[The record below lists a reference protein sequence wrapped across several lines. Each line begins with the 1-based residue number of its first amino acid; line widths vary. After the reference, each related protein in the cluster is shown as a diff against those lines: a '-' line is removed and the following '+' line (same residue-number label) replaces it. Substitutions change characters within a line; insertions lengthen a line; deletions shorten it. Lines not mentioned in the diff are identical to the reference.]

1 MLKKRIWI
9 VLAVVLL
16 IAVCAWSF
24 ADGPWNW
31 MRRLTEEDIRSAAAW
46 AHVPEWEQRELSG
59 EELAKLVLLLRDLDR
74 DDFTKNR
81 QLAGGTPEYGLVIET
96 EDATYRINQS
106 IAPDGEMEISR
117 LGDDGLWWI
126 DEDELAAFVK
136 HVLPE
141 RTISVPEKPVSEPV
155 QPEKPEKPQE
165 QIKPEEPDDNAQE
178 KAAIERLRS
187 LWAEE
192 IVEIDDRNADPV
204 EVAALIRAAVEH
216 RFQRTGGSLFA
227 IWDLAV
233 ELSTS
238 TEGSGR
244 QESVWLGASPEEE
257 DVVQVDYRSGTGTYT
272 SLYLEDSALYDFIR
286 SRYSTKDVIDEAAM
300 APYYQLLA
308 ARAKKTVD
316 ESANWHGAQPLSG
329 YEILSFEY
337 VDSFDK
343 DGANYVVFEWD
354 VAFLTENPAKVGWAG
369 GMWLDSRCRVRAL
382 EQCTYFVVCNFNEQ
396 ADCEFFWYD
405 LYMYCQEGMTQQES
419 AHWEITRVFGERMAL
434 WNPADDACPLTEI
447 PLFDAEYDAA
457 SRAVLIDLR
466 TGWWN
471 GNSAPLFTYEA
482 GAFECLHREVIDGKL
497 LLYGYGGYY
506 AWDAADECV
515 LSWMSETIVTLDA
528 ATLQTVDIWWPGDG
542 AAHEPAMM
550 ACFPESIAAA
560 VVEHAMDHY
569 ASANIRLMGRAMSNR
584 LPVGVMQSVPET
596 RSFTRLGF
604 QMEVTGVLSVRRMN
618 MLAEGVELHE
628 YVELSCVPGAEI
640 TILNADMSDPAYSYD
655 KKPHANWGLYYTGE
669 TEQTRITDETDTV
682 PVTPDLEGVYDLEA
696 SLFVFKTTIV
706 Q

>member
-16 IAVCAWSF
+16 IAVCAVWCF

-31 MRRLTEEDIRSAAAW
+31 MQRLYFEDIRSAAAW
-46 AHVPEWEQRELSG
+46 AHVPEWEQRELADD
-59 EELAKLVLLLRDLDR
+59 ELAKLLFLLSKLDR

-81 QLAGGTPEYGLVIET
+81 QLAGGTPEFGLVIKTET
-96 EDATYRINQS
+96 ATYRINQS

-126 DEDELAAFVK
+126 DEDELADFVK
-136 HVLPE
+136 SVLPE
-141 RTISVPEKPVSEPV
+141 RTISVPEQPKEPV
-155 QPEKPEKPQE
+155 QPQEPEKPAE
-165 QIKPEEPDDNAQE
+165 KPEEPVIPEPDDDAQKKNAAL
-178 KAAIERLRS
+178 KRLS
-187 LWAEE
+187 NLQPEE
-192 IVEIDDRNADPV
+192 IVEIEYPSADRA
-204 EVAALIRAAVEH
+204 ELAALIRKVAANPVE
-216 RFQRTGGSLFA
+216 RTEDKSMFE
-227 IWDLAV
+227 IWGLWVDMTTNADGAGRE
-233 ELSTS
+233 ELL
-238 TEGSGR
+238 R
-244 QESVWLGASPEEE
+244 LYASPEEE
-257 DVVQVDYRSGTGTYT
+257 NVVKLYCRSGTRENTT
-272 SLYLEDSALYDFIR
+272 LCLEDSELYWFVR
-286 SRYSTKDVIDEAAM
+286 NRYSTKDVIDEAAI
-300 APYYQLLA
+300 APYYEILA
-308 ARAKKTVD
+308 ARAQKTVD

-329 YEILSFEY
+329 YEILSFEQ
-337 VDSFDK
+337 VDSFEK

-382 EQCTYFVVCNFNEQ
+382 EQCTYFVVCNFNGQ
-396 ADCEFFWYD
+396 TDCEFFWYD
-405 LYMYCQEGMTQQES
+405 LYTYCQKGMTQQES
-419 AHWEITRVFGERMAL
+419 AHWEIERL
-434 WNPADDACPLTEI
+434 FTQRADDACPLTEI
-447 PLFDAEYDAA
+447 SLSLEEYGAA

-471 GNSAPLFTYEA
+471 GNSAPLFTYES
-482 GAFECLHREVIDGKL
+482 GAFECLHREVVDGKL

-506 AWDAADECV
+506 AWDASDECV
-515 LSWMSETIVTLDA
+515 LSRMSETIVTLDA

-542 AAHEPAMM
+542 AAHESAMM

-569 ASANIRLMGRAMSNR
+569 GSANIRLMERAMSNR

-604 QMEVTGVLSVRRMN
+604 RMEVTGVLSARRMN
-618 MLAEGVELHE
+618 MLAEGIELHE

-640 TILNADMSDPAYSYD
+640 TILNADMSDPAYSRD
-655 KKPHANWGLYYTGE
+655 KKAHPNWGLYYTGE
-669 TEQTRITDETDTV
+669 TEQTRITDETGTV
-682 PVTPDLEGVYDLEA
+682 LVTPDLEGVYNLEA